1 MFHRLMAKSFQL
13 EHYQL
18 TNALSI
24 QLVWYSR
31 RSLSSYTPRKP
42 APSLPLATNLGIAR
56 ENILPFYFLQYFQ
69 RSSNTN
75 FCSLTASLSFI
86 TYDSETSTE
95 EDDESDEEV
104 PQAIPL
110 YPNADDDKSKESK
123 CGVEKPAATES
134 SKAKVCLEEAKNP
147 DKHKADVGGTDD
159 DESDEDVDSE
169 GGESGDDE
177 NSSDEDDGES
187 SNEEDDEDSPKSAK
201 RKNRPAETPLKTPLG
216 KKARITTPSMGKK
229 TVSDDAKKS
238 NHVHVATPYPSL
250 KQVKMARSII
260 DSSNQSTGYA
270 CKSCSKTFYSSVGLE
285 THCKVKHS
293 TRK

>member
-1 MFHRLMAKSFQL
+1 MAKSFQL

-18 TNALSI
+18 TNTLSI

-95 EDDESDEEV
+95 EGNALVLSILDIPIFLSFGISSIAIDVSDDESDEEV

-110 YPNADDDKSKESK
+110 YPNTDGISLFYKEI
-123 CGVEKPAATES
+123 
-134 SKAKVCLEEAKNP
+134 LF
-147 DKHKADVGGTDD
+147 
-159 DESDEDVDSE
+159 
-169 GGESGDDE
+169 
-177 NSSDEDDGES
+177 
-187 SNEEDDEDSPKSAK
+187 
-201 RKNRPAETPLKTPLG
+201 L
-216 KKARITTPSMGKK
+216 
-229 TVSDDAKKS
+229 
-238 NHVHVATPYPSL
+238 
-250 KQVKMARSII
+250 
-260 DSSNQSTGYA
+260 
-270 CKSCSKTFYSSVGLE
+270 
-285 THCKVKHS
+285 
-293 TRK
+293 